1 MPHVKIGPN
10 HQITIPKE
18 VFETL
23 QLETGDI
30 LEVTVQDGKGIIIP
44 KRILEKMPLPKLS
57 PRDQKLLKSAKR
69 KIQAI
74 RKDLKSAN
82 GLTEAETEVAAKVGL
97 IDPEQR
103 WWWTEEWQ
111 QGEREA
117 QRDIDQGRIK
127 EFHNPEEL
135 LNSLRP

>member
-1 MPHVKIGPN
+1 MPHVKVGPK

-30 LEVTVQDGKGIIIP
+30 LEVTVQDGRGIIIP
-44 KRILEKMPLPKLS
+44 KRILEKAPLPKLS
-57 PRDQKLLKSAKR
+57 LKDQKLLKSAKR

-74 RKDLKSAN
+74 QKDLKSAN

-97 IDPEQR
+97 IDKEQR

-117 QRDIDQGRIK
+117 QRDIDHGRIK
-127 EFHNPEEL
+127 EFHGPEEL

>member
-1 MPHVKIGPN
+1 MPHVKIGPK